1 MNAPSV
7 SGAVTGVRSARKAI
21 VFATAAAVLTSLLI
35 GHERIPDIAGSGVLL
50 DAAAPWLG
58 LLVPLLAVVA
68 VLLRSPAG
76 AVTMLVPLLAWACA
90 FGSWWAP
97 RADPVP
103 GGGLTIVSQNLFAA
117 NGSPVATA
125 RALLAADADIVA
137 VQEFAGTNRA
147 PVQRILDDAYP
158 YREIL
163 GTVALWSRYPTSDT
177 ETADVGIGW
186 TRGLRTHIAA
196 PGGAVVVYVVHLP
209 SIRPGATAERDHG
222 LSVLSR
228 QLTADRAE
236 RVVVAGD
243 FNTAATDRH
252 WTGFAP
258 GYRDA
263 LSASGSGPG
272 FTWPS
277 AFPLVR
283 LDHVLVR
290 GGGIGS
296 ASVLRT
302 PGPDHRAVRATVVFD
317 RVHRVI
323 DPVRKRAYTV

>member
-1 MNAPSV
+1 M
-7 SGAVTGVRSARKAI
+7 TGVRPAHKAL
-21 VFATAAAVLTSLLI
+21 VFGSAAAILTVLLI
-35 GHERIPDIAGSGVLL
+35 GHEWIPDIAGSGMLL

-58 LLVPLLAVVA
+58 LLVPLLAVLA
-68 VLLRSPAG
+68 ILLRSPAG
-76 AVTMLVPLLAWACA
+76 AVTMLVPLLAWAYA

-97 RADPVP
+97 HPGAATP

-125 RALLAADADIVA
+125 RALLAADADLIA
-137 VQEFAGTNRA
+137 VQELAGANRA
-147 PVQRILDDAYP
+147 PVQRILDTAYP
-158 YREIL
+158 YREEL
-163 GTVALWSRYPTSDT
+163 GTVALWSRFPTSDT
-177 ETADVGIGW
+177 EIADVGIGW
-186 TRGLRTHIAA
+186 TRGLRTRIAA
-196 PGGAVVVYVVHLP
+196 PGGALVVYVVHLP
-209 SIRPGATAERDHG
+209 SIRPGETAARDRG
-222 LSVLSR
+222 LTVLSR

-243 FNTAATDRH
+243 FNTAATDRR

-263 LSASGSGPG
+263 LSASASGPG

-290 GGGIGS
+290 GGVIGS
-296 ASVLRT
+296 AAVLRT
-302 PGPDHRAVRATVVFD
+302 PGADHRAVRATIAFG
-317 RVHRVI
+317 
-323 DPVRKRAYTV
+323 